1 MESLLKFLIEFI
13 PAGIEPHIFA
23 VQFAFACIGAM
34 LILLNDIK
42 NRDKT
47 STRTPDRFNIRFF
60 LYDNLIRVVFGALV
74 MWALLY
80 ASALFVPEDLSKQ
93 MRYLLAA
100 VIGAFS
106 DLIFSRLIKATK
118 TAVLVQIEKIFPKS
132 KKTNEE

>member
-13 PAGIEPHIFA
+13 PSGIEPHIFA

-34 LILLNDIK
+34 LILLNDLK
-42 NRDKT
+42 KRDKG
-47 STRTPDRFNIRFF
+47 SKRTPERFNLRFF
-60 LYDNLIRVVFGALV
+60 LYDNLLRVGFGALV

-80 ASALFVPEDLSKQ
+80 FSALVIPEDSSNQ
-93 MRYLLAA
+93 MRYLIAA

-106 DLIFSRLIKATK
+106 DFIFSRLIKATK

-132 KKTNEE
+132 KKTNE